1 MNGLA
6 TKGHDL
12 DHHMVLKDGVWVP
25 GSFYRVFTG
34 KYRVFTVNNG
44 MLINLPRYLLSLL
57 IYCLGSTQEKSMFC
71 LFFSKKR
78 TELEHRLSPAS
89 QFRF

>member
-6 TKGHDL
+6 TRGHEL

-25 GSFYRVFTG
+25 GSFYWVFTG

-44 MLINLPRYLLSLL
+44 MRINVPRYLPSLSVVV
-57 IYCLGSTQEKSMFC
+57 
-71 LFFSKKR
+71 LFFLDYFGIELSESK
-78 TELEHRLSPAS
+78 T
-89 QFRF
+89 

>member
-25 GSFYRVFTG
+25 GSFYRLFTG

-44 MLINLPRYLLSLL
+44 VLINLPRYLPTLITMVLL
-57 IYCLGSTQEKSMFC
+57 WGQPKQEILVFTRW
-71 LFFSKKR
+71 L
-78 TELEHRLSPAS
+78 AV
-89 QFRF
+89 